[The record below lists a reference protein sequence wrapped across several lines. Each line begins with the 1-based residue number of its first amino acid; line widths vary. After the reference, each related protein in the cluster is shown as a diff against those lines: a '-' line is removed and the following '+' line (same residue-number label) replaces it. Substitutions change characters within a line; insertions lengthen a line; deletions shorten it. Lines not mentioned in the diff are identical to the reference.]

1 MPVYQYRCLNC
12 LHEYERRE
20 GFDASSTQ
28 QCPVCGGTARRVLHA
43 PPIIFKGSGFY
54 VTDNRP
60 GGNGASEAAPSA
72 GPAESKAGESGDSG
86 PD

>member
-1 MPVYQYRCLNC
+1 MPIYQYRCLNC

-43 PPIIFKGSGFY
+43 LPIIFKGSGFY
-54 VTDNRP
+54 VTDNRS
-60 GGNGASEAAPSA
+60 GGDGASEATAAAEPA
-72 GPAESKAGESGDSG
+72 GSKAGESIDSEA
-86 PD
+86 D

>member
-1 MPVYQYRCLNC
+1 LPIYQYRCLEC
-12 LHEYERRE
+12 LEEYEKRE
-20 GFDASSTQ
+20 GFHAPSTQ

-60 GGNGASEAAPSA
+60 GGNGASESTPAAKPT
-72 GPAESKAGESGDSG
+72 ESKAGESTDSEAH
-86 PD
+86 